1 MERKWSFLFSV
12 KYLPIFF
19 FSFSTVRILFQSPTD
34 QMPLNVFRFLVRVRT
49 YSPTRTAPRLAVGA
63 HLVLSL
69 RLVMVSSFHT
79 SIRSGM
85 TNANLFARRSGV
97 VNCTLLLDVAQLA
110 LDRRERNRP
119 GSVGADTVGP
129 GYAGC
134 LEIVDQVL
142 AWREG

>member
-1 MERKWSFLFSV
+1 
-12 KYLPIFF
+12 
-19 FSFSTVRILFQSPTD
+19 
-34 QMPLNVFRFLVRVRT
+34 
-49 YSPTRTAPRLAVGA
+49 
-63 HLVLSL
+63 
-69 RLVMVSSFHT
+69 MVSSFHT

-110 LDRRERNRP
+110 LDRRERNRH